1 MVDLFKD
8 IIIKSYFLLSIFIGF
23 TTFTTNYTYAQTLFN
38 NGQTISFE
46 TGSESIVNGNVRNE
60 SGTITIN
67 SDDPSFAI
75 LNITGDLTNNAE
87 ISAPGLINI
96 SGNWINNSSFEAEEG
111 TVNMN
116 GINQSIGGSSET
128 IFYNLDFVISGIKS
142 LDSNIHIDGIIDL
155 GDSELNTGSNAA
167 FIDNNNINA
176 VQFNN
181 GFVSSDEDGY
191 LQRSMLFAGQ
201 YIFPVGENFESP
213 FVRQI
218 VISPSFAEISK
229 FNCRFVLDDPDNN
242 GMYSTLLED
251 SIEYIN
257 EDWFHFLER
266 EAGINPVKLEIYH
279 TEDDGN
285 FNKFANWKT
294 TPQPAWYYSRESY
307 KNSDAAWL
315 TITENTFNDFSNPAF
330 ILCYKSIPEID
341 TTPEIED
348 LIIFNSFS
356 PNGDNLNETWVVE
369 NCPDC
374 KITIYN
380 RNGNIVFESA
390 DNGINWDGKYKDQK
404 VPDATYYYIIENP
417 ADTKTY
423 KGSVTIIR

>member
-1 MVDLFKD
+1 MA
-8 IIIKSYFLLSIFIGF
+8 ISIKSIVIKYYFPIWIFIGF
-23 TTFTTNYTYAQTLFN
+23 STILESQLAAQILTN
-38 NGQTISFE
+38 NGQTIWFE
-46 TGSESIVNGNVRNE
+46 TGSQSTIDGDILNQ

-67 SDDPSFAI
+67 SDEPNFAT
-75 LNITGDLTNNAE
+75 LNIYGNLTNNDE

-96 SGNWINNSSFEAEEG
+96 SGNWINNASFEAEEG
-111 TVNMN
+111 TINMN
-116 GINQSIGGSSET
+116 GINQIIGGSNET
-128 IFYNLDFVISGIKS
+128 TFFNLDFVINGIKS
-142 LDSNIHIDGIIDL
+142 LESNIHIDGIIDL

-176 VQFNN
+176 VQFIN

-257 EDWFHFLER
+257 EDWFHFIER
-266 EAGINPVKLEIYH
+266 EAGTNPVKLEIYH
-279 TEDDGN
+279 LEDDGN
-285 FNKFANWKT
+285 FNKFANWKI

-307 KNSDAAWL
+307 KSSDISWL

-330 ILCYKSIPEID
+330 ILCYKTIPEVD
-341 TTPEIED
+341 TTPEVED
-348 LIIFNSFS
+348 LIIYNSFS
-356 PNGDNLNETWVVE
+356 PNGDNLNDDWVVE
-369 NCPDC
+369 NCPNC
-374 KITIYN
+374 KVTIYN
-380 RNGNIVFESA
+380 RNGNIVFESLEN
-390 DNGINWDGKYKDQK
+390 DVNWDGKFKDQK
-404 VPDATYYYIIENP
+404 VPDATYYYVIENP
-417 ADTKTY
+417 SDSKIY